1 MSEDRKTLHQRIA
14 ELLKRHE
21 QSRAELAN
29 LKARARILDRKLDT
43 RRKIILGAAVQAHAR
58 LNARFREELRKAVLA
73 AITRPHDMA
82 VLPEYFPEAP
92 TAPVPPARPLKVP
105 EEPPSGAAPA

>member
-1 MSEDRKTLHQRIA
+1 MNGLRKTLHERIA
-14 ELLKRHE
+14 EEKKRQE
-21 QSRAELAN
+21 QSRLA
-29 LKARARILDRKLDT
+29 LADLQARARILDRKLDT
-43 RRKIILGAAVQAHAR
+43 RRKVILGAAVQAHAK
-58 LNARFREELRKAVLA
+58 LNTRFREELRRAVLA